1 MAFWQVIAVIEANE
15 LPDTAI
21 VNPQAKITLQ
31 GPASLSTAQTRMLKN
46 TREPLWNEKF
56 VFGVED
62 ENKDTTYICAEII
75 SMPNEGEA
83 VKLGAIQPV
92 PVSTLMS
99 GQKMSLPT
107 VNQGNHIFCIDG
119 WFEIFF
125 QSPSSSFAAMTPTK
139 TVGKSQIH
147 LRMTFIPGA
156 GAFDAQPP
164 MSSPVPSQMAPA
176 PPPAETQAPS
186 SPPAQAAPSTPQLP
200 MEPKPKL
207 DMPGLPSFPQGF
219 SPAQPRVLEH
229 QEAPPRRL
237 ERERTPLPVK
247 GGPADVGIVLKGGN
261 PDGSLLVDEI
271 IPGSPATEGA
281 QIGRGDALIDVDG
294 YDVVGRPV
302 RIDF

>member
-1 MAFWQVIAVIEANE
+1 MIEANE
-15 LPDTAI
+15 LPEIDN

-31 GPASLSTAQTRMLKN
+31 GPASLSTVQTRLLKN

-62 ENKDTTYICAEII
+62 ESKDTTYICAEII
-75 SMPNEGEA
+75 SMPNESDT

-119 WFEIFF
+119 WFEIFS
-125 QSPSSSFAAMTPTK
+125 QSPTSSFAAMTPTK
-139 TVGKSQIH
+139 TAGKSQIH
-147 LRMTFIPGA
+147 LRMTFIPSA
-156 GAFDAQPP
+156 GTSETPTPAPV
-164 MSSPVPSQMAPA
+164 SLPVPPPA
-176 PPPAETQAPS
+176 ATPPPAETQAIS
-186 SPPAQAAPSTPQLP
+186 SPSAQVAVSTAPHLP
-200 MEPKPKL
+200 MEPKLKSDIPA
-207 DMPGLPSFPQGF
+207 LPSAVQEF
-219 SPAQPRVLEH
+219 SPRQPRVLEH

-237 ERERTPLPVK
+237 ERERTPLPIK

-271 IPGSPATEGA
+271 ILGSPATEGL

-302 RIDF
+302 RIVLHP